1 MGEITF
7 FTEVDYNKHGNI
19 SAEYPAWYFTTKV
32 DELRESI
39 SAMERELKRGNLDG
53 ERKEKQE
60 KKTAMMK
67 RRLSKIEEG
76 LNRSI
81 TAHDR
86 ESIEKATKEMAETV
100 RGMTFTYDERKKKI
114 ASPHEEARRMVDKAI
129 PINSF
134 KNAEMVGKVCEM
146 ANVRIDDG
154 RVSRD
159 DLTKAWKI
167 ASRALGDGRNTH
179 TSMLMPRKGL
189 TG

>member
-32 DELRESI
+32 DELREQI
-39 SAMERELKRGNLDG
+39 AAMERELKRGALEG
-53 ERKEKQE
+53 EKRERQE
-60 KKTAMMK
+60 KKTALMK

-76 LNRSI
+76 FNRSV

-86 ESIEKATKEMAETV
+86 EQMEKATKEIAETV
-100 RGMTFTYDERKKKI
+100 RGLTFTYDERKKKI
-114 ASPHEEARRMVDKAI
+114 ASPHEEARRMIDKAI

-134 KNAEMVGKVCEM
+134 KNAEMVGKMCQM
-146 ANVRIDDG
+146 SNVRIDNG

-179 TSMLMPRKGL
+179 SSVLMPKKGL